1 MQGINVLL
9 MEGIKVAGHRFDP
22 DKVHKLHD
30 RKRQKMLPVEEIVR
44 ELEMTEDDVVADLGA
59 GSGYFTVPIA
69 KETREAVYAV
79 DVEPK
84 MLDILKENAAKENL
98 QNIHYLVNDL
108 EQIALDRDMVD
119 KVMVA
124 FVLHEV
130 ANLEKAIHEMKRILK
145 PGGKGLVLEWE
156 AVESETGPPLAERI
170 PSAELADALRQHGF
184 AVDVSHPSE
193 AHYQLALRI
202 ER

>member
-1 MQGINVLL
+1 
-9 MEGIKVAGHRFDP
+9 MEVAGHRFDP

-30 RKRQKMLPVEEIVR
+30 PKRQKMLPTEEIIR
-44 ELEMTEDDVVADLGA
+44 ELGIAADDMVADLGA

-69 KETREAVYAV
+69 KVTREAVYAI

-84 MLDILKENAAKENL
+84 MLDILKENAAKEGV
-98 QNIHYLVNDL
+98 QNIQYLVNDL
-108 EQIALDRDMVD
+108 EQIELARDTVD
-119 KVMVA
+119 KVIVA

-130 ANLEKAIHEMKRILK
+130 ANLGKAIDEMKRILK

-156 AVESETGPPLAERI
+156 AVESEMGPPLAERI
-170 PSAELADALRQHGF
+170 PSTELASTLQKHGF
-184 AVDVSHPSE
+184 TVDVSHPTE
-193 AHYQLALRI
+193 AHYQLTLRV